1 MMTTA
6 IIPVLMAIFLTP
18 PAGEESRLFWATYKS
33 NQSTDSA
40 RIEAI
45 HGLSSRP
52 TLAGAKVLGRLLLVA
67 PESHRIEAA
76 RALTKFRGMKRAS
89 VLVAWALQHRA
100 NRKRTAVRVELV
112 KTLGSLREKGA
123 LPLLHNLLKDR
134 DVVVKRAAIEAIPPF
149 GNKRSLRLL
158 IDALKKSERTGGKVG
173 ADLNKALRTLTNRS
187 WTRSQEWNRWL
198 ESTQSRSAI
207 R

>member
-6 IIPVLMAIFLTP
+6 IIPVLVAIFLTP

-67 PESHRIEAA
+67 SESHRIEAA

-112 KTLGSLREKGA
+112 KTLGSLRVAILGCDPRVLQKSGSQF
-123 LPLLHNLLKDR
+123 N
-134 DVVVKRAAIEAIPPF
+134 VKLTC
-149 GNKRSLRLL
+149 GRSFRSPVL
-158 IDALKKSERTGGKVG
+158 ISC
-173 ADLNKALRTLTNRS
+173 
-187 WTRSQEWNRWL
+187 
-198 ESTQSRSAI
+198 
-207 R
+207 